1 MKLNDTTTYLS
12 LALRSLEV
20 SVAPNLHCGAVTD
33 IRVTSFEL
41 GFNPM
46 FMKMVLDCTSARPR
60 SNPV

>member
-1 MKLNDTTTYLS
+1 MQLNDTTTYLS

-33 IRVTSFEL
+33 IRMTSFEL

-46 FMKMVLDCTSARPR
+46 FMKMALYCTSA
-60 SNPV
+60 